1 MYVPVF
7 ERLRSNNI
15 SRSVTVSMV
24 CLEAVRLRVSI
35 ECINRAACLRVSI
48 EYINQAVCLRIP
60 LEYQSSVFTFSRLR
74 HRPTRRPTRRTTRR
88 PTRPEHTDTSSR
100 REDDGGNKIDQAYQ
114 E

>member
-60 LEYQSSVFTFSRLR
+60 IEYQSSIFTFSRLH
-74 HRPTRRPTRRTTRR
+74 HRPTRR

>member
-35 ECINRAACLRVSI
+35 ECINRV
-48 EYINQAVCLRIP
+48 
-60 LEYQSSVFTFSRLR
+60 YQSSSVFENT
-74 HRPTRRPTRRTTRR
+74 
-88 PTRPEHTDTSSR
+88 
-100 REDDGGNKIDQAYQ
+100 N
-114 E
+114 